1 MATAIFNIVR
11 RPLEGQSKKLL
22 ESAIGI
28 MTGHGMNGNVT
39 SSLTSFDPTA
49 GIHVTSTLNFQ
60 SLSGLEELQDSF
72 YSNEEMQDAWDETA
86 LLCKSVST
94 TVLEVVVPPENVP
107 DNPKYMLRT
116 IATAKR
122 GKREELIDLAL
133 SMRDR
138 SSSNKAG
145 ILKPMNSF
153 QRIRLTRV
161 YGSLEDLSA
170 AINVSNAEYG
180 STLEKFIALTDS
192 VTRSVSRIHY
202 LNR

>member
-1 MATAIFNIVR
+1 MAPVTFNIVR
-11 RPLEGQSKKLL
+11 RPLEGQSKNLL
-22 ESAIGI
+22 KSAIGI
-28 MTGHGMNGNVT
+28 MTGHGMKGNVT
-39 SSLTSFDPTA
+39 SSVTSFDPTA
-49 GIHVTSTLNFQ
+49 GIHVTSTLTFQ

-122 GKREELIDLAL
+122 GKREALIDLAL

-138 SSSNKAG
+138 SEGMKPG

-153 QRIRLTRV
+153 QRIRLTRAFA
-161 YGSLEDLSA
+161 SLEDLSA
-170 AINVSNAEYG
+170 SINVSNAELG
-180 STLEKFIALTDS
+180 STLDKFIDLTES
-192 VTRSVSRIHY
+192 VNRSISRIHY
-202 LNR
+202 LKG

>member
-1 MATAIFNIVR
+1 M
-11 RPLEGQSKKLL
+11 
-22 ESAIGI
+22 
-28 MTGHGMNGNVT
+28 
-39 SSLTSFDPTA
+39 
-49 GIHVTSTLNFQ
+49 
-60 SLSGLEELQDSF
+60 
-72 YSNEEMQDAWDETA
+72 
-86 LLCKSVST
+86 ST

-138 SSSNKAG
+138 SNSNKAG

-180 STLEKFIALTDS
+180 STLEKFIA
-192 VTRSVSRIHY
+192 
-202 LNR
+202 